1 MAGLD
6 EVLKVI
12 TDATL
17 AFPDNRLCR
26 RVLAGQITRGDYH
39 KVLLTLFHI
48 SHEAPNVSALA
59 AAQCPIGMEEVRD
72 YLLRHAERARDN
84 WRWVMSDL
92 EATDY
97 AGPDPRGEFPIPA
110 VQAFV
115 AYNYYVALRLP
126 AGRMAIIAMLNALL
140 SNFGQNYSAKLF
152 QILSLKPT
160 QASFFY
166 RGQPADDGLMDVLRQ
181 APIPQGQWPAMANA
195 ARTAAKFYTDL
206 YDGVLA

>member
-6 EVLKVI
+6 DLLKAI

-17 AFPDNRLCR
+17 AFPDNKLCR
-26 RVLAGQITRGDYH
+26 RVLAGQVSLPDYH
-39 KVLLTLFHI
+39 KVLLTLFHV
-48 SHEAPNVSALA
+48 SHEAANVSALA
-59 AAQCPIGMEEVRD
+59 AAQCPIGMEDVRD
-72 YLLRHAERARDN
+72 YLLRHAERVRDN
-84 WRWVMSDL
+84 WRWVLSDL
-92 EATDY
+92 AATDY
-97 AGPDPRGEFPIPA
+97 QGPPPGSQFPIPA

-115 AYNYYVALRLP
+115 AYNYYIALRLP
-126 AGRMAIIAMLNALL
+126 AGRMAIIALLNALL

-152 QILSLKPT
+152 QILNLKPS

-166 RGQPADDGLMDVLRQ
+166 RTQAMDDGLLDVLRQ
-181 APIPQGQWPAMANA
+181 APIPEAQWPAMANA

>member
-6 EVLKVI
+6 DVLKAI

-26 RVLAGQITRGDYH
+26 RVTAGQITVGDYH
-39 KVLLTLFHI
+39 RVLLTLFHI
-48 SHEAPNVSALA
+48 SHEASNVSALA
-59 AAQCPIGMEEVRD
+59 AAQCPIGMEGVRD
-72 YLLRHAERARDN
+72 YLLRHAERVRDN
-84 WRWVMSDL
+84 WRWVLSDL
-92 EATDY
+92 AATDY
-97 AGPDPRGEFPIPA
+97 QGPDPSGEFPIPA

-115 AYNYYVALRLP
+115 AYNYYIALRLP

-152 QILSLKPT
+152 QTLSLKPS

-166 RGQPADDGLMDVLRQ
+166 RTQSTEDGLMDVLRE
-181 APIPQGQWPAMANA
+181 APIPNNQWPAMANA
-195 ARTAAKFYTDL
+195 ARTAAVFYTAL

>member
-6 EVLKVI
+6 DVLKAI

-26 RVLAGQITRGDYH
+26 RVLAGQVTLPDYH
-39 KVLLTLFHI
+39 RVLLTLFHI

-59 AAQCPIGMEEVRD
+59 GAQCPIGMEDVRD
-72 YLLRHAERARDN
+72 YLLRHAERVRDN
-84 WRWVMSDL
+84 WRWVLSDL

-97 AGPDPRGEFPIPA
+97 KGPDPRDQFPIAP

-115 AYNYYVALRLP
+115 AYNYYIALRLP

-152 QILSLKPT
+152 QTLSLKPS

-166 RGQPADDGLMDVLRQ
+166 RTQPSDDGLLDVLRK
-181 APIPQGQWPAMANA
+181 APIAEAQWPAMANA
-195 ARTAAKFYTDL
+195 ASTAAKFYTDL

>member
-1 MAGLD
+1 MPGMD
-6 EVLKVI
+6 EVLKAI

-17 AFPDNRLCR
+17 AFPENRLCR
-26 RVLAGQITRGDYH
+26 RVLAGQVTLADYH
-39 KVLLTLFHI
+39 KVLVTLFHI
-48 SHEAPNVSALA
+48 SHEASNVSALA
-59 AAQCPIGMEEVRD
+59 AAQCSIGMEEMRD
-72 YLLRHAERARDN
+72 FLLQHAERARDN

-92 EATDY
+92 EATAY
-97 AGPDPRGEFPIPA
+97 QGPDPKSQFPIPA

-115 AYNYYVALRLP
+115 AYNYYISLRMP
-126 AGRMAIIAMLNALL
+126 AGRLAIIATLNALL

-152 QILSLKPT
+152 QILNLKPS

-166 RGQPADDGLMDVLRQ
+166 RTQPAVEGVTDVLRN
-181 APIPQGQWPAMANA
+181 APIPDAQWPALANA